1 MVSGVET
8 RTDLKMS
15 HIDTPQNTMN
25 IFVCRSTDSIYMF
38 SEMRTILVL
47 EILLPKVENIE
58 ISLRYVL
65 SFESELVQANLSE
78 WQLETCA
85 KRG

>member
-1 MVSGVET
+1 MGVET
-8 RTDLKMS
+8 RADLKIS
-15 HIDTPQNTMN
+15 DIDKPHNTMN
-25 IFVCRSTDSIYMF
+25 IFVYHSMDRIYMF
-38 SEMRTILVL
+38 SEMRIILFL
-47 EILLPKVENIE
+47 EMLLQKLENIK
-58 ISLRYVL
+58 ISLHYVL